1 MNQGNELNEL
11 IIEYM
16 KLHPN
21 SRNPMQYLYVI
32 GIGQL
37 IELLKNANGREIV
50 YKYENPIDVLD
61 GGFVQYIQN

>member
-1 MNQGNELNEL
+1 MNQDNELNEL

-50 YKYENPIDVLD
+50 YAYENGNDILD
-61 GGFVQYIQN
+61 GGYVQYL

>member
-1 MNQGNELNEL
+1 MNQDNELNEL
-11 IIEYM
+11 IIGYM

-50 YKYENPIDVLD
+50 YAYENGNDILD
-61 GGFVQYIQN
+61 GGYVQYL